1 LSSTSPTD
9 RAPVHT
15 GPLAG
20 TVVDGQL
27 RAVRIAGTVALDAVY
42 AAVRDPEWAT
52 VPGVFSAYD
61 VSVSSD
67 SFAASFT
74 CRHGDTFE
82 WRGRIVGRDGVITFE
97 FDGVALR
104 HFAANRIG
112 FCLLHPLELVCHPVL
127 ARTVTGTVESTFPE
141 RISPNRPFLELQGLR
156 YEVATGTWLDVSFDG
171 DLFEMEDHRNWTDAG
186 WKTYCPPV
194 GRPHPVTYVPG
205 DRVHQTVTLSAC
217 TDRAGVRAMPSPP
230 ALPALG
236 FGAAQTGLDDR
247 AAARLR
253 TLRPAHV
260 RVELAATTHWQN
272 RLASA
277 AAEAAALDTQLDVDV
292 VAPPG
297 ATWNPVAAALA
308 AQRQLGRVAVFDEAT
323 QVTTP
328 GMAAALRD
336 ALHDHGAKVPV
347 GGGSHASFA
356 ELNSADLPPDGLDFI
371 TYGITPQMHH
381 FDDVSI
387 MDTLR
392 AQPHTVRDARQ
403 IAGDLPIVV
412 GPVTLHPRAP
422 DPRQATDFLAA
433 WTVGSIAALAE
444 AGADSVT
451 YYQTFGA
458 AGLGTADAAY
468 PVHRVFAALAGLG
481 GHPVHRL
488 DAPPR
493 EVAAIAVG
501 STLLVANLRD
511 IPRTIRLDGH
521 LDLGPYEV
529 VVVVARG

>member
-1 LSSTSPTD
+1 MSSTSPTD

-27 RAVRIAGTVALDAVY
+27 RAVRIAGTIALDAVY

-61 VSVSSD
+61 VSVCCD
-67 SFAASFT
+67 SFTASFT

-82 WRGRIVGRDGVITFE
+82 WHGRIVGRDGVITFE

-112 FCLLHPLELVCHPVL
+112 FCLLHPIELVCHPVL

-205 DRVHQTVTLSAC
+205 DRVHQTVTLAAC
-217 TDRAGVRAMPSPP
+217 TDRAGVRANAVAACAPGARVSARRRQASTTGRPLACGLCGPP
-230 ALPALG
+230 M
-236 FGAAQTGLDDR
+236 F
-247 AAARLR
+247 
-253 TLRPAHV
+253 

-308 AQRQLGRVAVFDEAT
+308 AQRQLGRVA
-323 QVTTP
+323 
-328 GMAAALRD
+328 R
-336 ALHDHGAKVPV
+336 
-347 GGGSHASFA
+347 
-356 ELNSADLPPDGLDFI
+356 
-371 TYGITPQMHH
+371 
-381 FDDVSI
+381 
-387 MDTLR
+387 
-392 AQPHTVRDARQ
+392 VR
-403 IAGDLPIVV
+403 
-412 GPVTLHPRAP
+412 
-422 DPRQATDFLAA
+422 
-433 WTVGSIAALAE
+433 
-444 AGADSVT
+444 
-451 YYQTFGA
+451 
-458 AGLGTADAAY
+458 
-468 PVHRVFAALAGLG
+468 
-481 GHPVHRL
+481 
-488 DAPPR
+488 
-493 EVAAIAVG
+493 
-501 STLLVANLRD
+501 
-511 IPRTIRLDGH
+511 
-521 LDLGPYEV
+521 
-529 VVVVARG
+529 